1 MDLARMIQD
10 GIFSIVQDTNTK
22 VVEVKEFE
30 SVIWSQ
36 VSDHILSFEELIAI
50 LIRERTKHFMK
61 EA

>member
-36 VSDHILSFEELIAI
+36 VPDHILSFEELIAI

>member
-1 MDLARMIQD
+1 MDVARMIQD
-10 GIFSIVQDTNTK
+10 GIFSIVQDTDTK

-30 SVIWSQ
+30 DVIWSQ
-36 VSDHILSFEELIAI
+36 VPDHILSFEELIAI

>member
-36 VSDHILSFEELIAI
+36 ASDHILSFEELIAI
-50 LIRERTKHFMK
+50 LIRERTRHFMK

>member
-36 VSDHILSFEELIAI
+36 VPDHILSFEELIAI
-50 LIRERTKHFMK
+50 LIRERTIHFMK

>member
-36 VSDHILSFEELIAI
+36 VPDHILSFEELIAI
-50 LIRERTKHFMK
+50 LIRERTRHFMK

>member
-1 MDLARMIQD
+1 MDVARMIQD

-30 SVIWSQ
+30 NVIWSQ
-36 VSDHILSFEELIAI
+36 IPDHILSFEELIAI

>member
-1 MDLARMIQD
+1 MDVARMIQD

-36 VSDHILSFEELIAI
+36 VPDHILSFEELIAI

>member
-10 GIFSIVQDTNTK
+10 GIFSIAQDTNTK

-36 VSDHILSFEELIAI
+36 VPDHILSFEELIAI

>member
-1 MDLARMIQD
+1 MDVARMIQD

-30 SVIWSQ
+30 DVIYSQ
-36 VSDHILSFEELIAI
+36 AADHILSFEELISI
-50 LIRERTKHFMK
+50 LIRERTRHFMK